1 MRLPMLSPILIR
13 KGKIMQLKLYRLI
26 IFISIFILM
35 SALSC
40 GKTKNEK
47 PKDAQGQTAEQV
59 ISISTAKVEGRSI
72 KRVVETAGTLMPWD
86 EVPVSSEISGT
97 VEAILADMGDRVN
110 KGDILLKLDQREA
123 KLNYEI
129 AQKTLDR
136 NKALLQDARNN
147 LKRSKELFEKGIIS
161 ASERDNIQTQ
171 HDIADAQMAQSDSA
185 LALAKKRLEDTVITT
200 PITGEIKKRSASKG
214 ETIKDKTPLFT
225 VVNADQLKFYGT
237 IPEKFSPQ
245 IRVGQT
251 INIQVD
257 AYGDKAFSGR
267 IERVSPA
274 IDLDTRTLA
283 IEAKIPNPKSLLK
296 AGFFAKGIV
305 ATVTENN
312 VPFVPEAAIYSSL
325 GITKL
330 FVIADG
336 IAKEKNIKLG
346 MKEGSMVEVANDIKA
361 GDAVAVTN
369 LNQLYEGAKVAATEQ
384 KAEASK

>member
-40 GKTKNEK
+40 GKAKNEK

-305 ATVTENN
+305 ATVTESN

-361 GDAVAVTN
+361 GDIVAVTN
-369 LNQLYEGAKVAATEQ
+369 LNQLYEGAKVKVAEQ

>member
-1 MRLPMLSPILIR
+1 MWQIYAV
-13 KGKIMQLKLYRLI
+13 K
-26 IFISIFILM
+26 SIFSIYFAERSIMIKRLSHFLLLSLALILF
-35 SALSC
+35 SSNC
-40 GKTKNEK
+40 GKAKNEK
-47 PKDAQGQTAEQV
+47 PKDAQKQAAEQV
-59 ISISTAKVEGRSI
+59 ISINTAKAEGRSI

-86 EVPVSSEISGT
+86 EVAVSSETSGT

-110 KGDILLKLDQREA
+110 KGNILLKFDQREA
-123 KLNYEI
+123 RLNYEI

-185 LALAKKRLEDTVITT
+185 LALTKKKLEDTVITA

-225 VVNADQLKFYGT
+225 LVNTDQLKFYGT
-237 IPEKFSPQ
+237 IPEKYSPQ

-274 IDLDTRTLA
+274 IDLDTRTLS

-296 AGFFAKGIV
+296 AGFFAKGII
-305 ATVTENN
+305 ATIIENN
-312 VPFVPEAAIYSSL
+312 VPFVPESAVYSSV

-330 FVIADG
+330 FVIEGD
-336 IAKEKNIKLG
+336 IAKEKNIRPGL
-346 MKEGSMVEVANDIKA
+346 KENNLVEVSNGVKP
-361 GDAVAVTN
+361 GDVVAVSS
-369 LNQLYEGAKVAATEQ
+369 LDRLYDGVKVKT
-384 KAEASK
+384 AEK

>member
-1 MRLPMLSPILIR
+1 
-13 KGKIMQLKLYRLI
+13 MQLKLYRLI
-26 IFISIFILM
+26 LFISIFILM

-40 GKTKNEK
+40 GKAKDEK
-47 PKDAQGQTAEQV
+47 QKDAQKQAAEQV
-59 ISISTAKVEGRSI
+59 ISINTAKVEGRSI

-86 EVPVSSEISGT
+86 EVVISSEIGGT
-97 VEAILADMGDRVN
+97 IEEMLVDMGDKVS
-110 KGDILLKLDQREA
+110 KGAVLLRLDQREA
-123 KLNYEI
+123 RLNYEI

-136 NKALLQDARNN
+136 NNALLQDARNN
-147 LKRSKELFEKGIIS
+147 LKRSKELFDKGIIS
-161 ASERDNIQTQ
+161 SSERDNIQTQ
-171 HDIADAQMAQSDSA
+171 HDIADAQAAQSESA
-185 LALAKKRLEDTVITT
+185 LALAKKRLEDTVITA

-245 IRVGQT
+245 IRVGQA

-257 AYGDKAFSGR
+257 AYGDKVFSGR

-305 ATVTENN
+305 ATVTESN

-346 MKEGSMVEVANDIKA
+346 IKEGSMVEVANDIKA
-361 GDAVAVTN
+361 GDIVAVTN
-369 LNQLYEGAKVAATEQ
+369 LNQLYDGAKVNPVKEQ
-384 KAEASK
+384 

>member
-1 MRLPMLSPILIR
+1 MIKRFSCLLLLSLTLIL
-13 KGKIMQLKLYRLI
+13 
-26 IFISIFILM
+26 FSTN
-35 SALSC
+35 C
-40 GKTKNEK
+40 GKTKNDK
-47 PKDAQGQTAEQV
+47 PKDAQKQAAEQV
-59 ISISTAKVEGRSI
+59 ISINTAKVEGRSI

-185 LALAKKRLEDTVITT
+185 LALAKKRLEDTVITA

-214 ETIKDKTPLFT
+214 ETIKDKTPLFII
-225 VVNADQLKFYGT
+225 VNADQLKFYGT

-245 IRVGQT
+245 IRVGQA

-283 IEAKIPNPKSLLK
+283 IEANIPNPKSLLK

-305 ATVTENN
+305 ATVTESN

-369 LNQLYEGAKVAATEQ
+369 LNQLYEGAKVKVAEQ